1 MVQVRSD
8 LAQGA
13 ENKLPVGKIHMW
25 DAKIGFTQDQ
35 IVIKEDVQIQ
45 RPGAQRKVRS
55 RPAPVRCGGAC
66 PEARGE

>member
-1 MVQVRSD
+1 MVQVRSN

-13 ENKLPVGKIHMW
+13 EYKLPVGKIHMW

-45 RPGAQRKVRS
+45 RPGA
-55 RPAPVRCGGAC
+55 PA
-66 PEARGE
+66 